1 MRCGR
6 CGLIY
11 CGVPETARD
20 FFENLNSQNI
30 RAVFLWTKIPNYA
43 IFPVFQM
50 IINKLKYKKDEK
62 DLLFFD
68 GGICSNSFECL

>member
-11 CGVPETARD
+11 CGVPKLPVIFWEPQ
-20 FFENLNSQNI
+20 LSKYPGS
-30 RAVFLWTKIPNYA
+30 FLWTKIPNYA
-43 IFPVFQM
+43 IFPVFQL

>member
-1 MRCGR
+1 MWVNILWCA
-6 CGLIY
+6 
-11 CGVPETARD
+11 ETARD

-43 IFPVFQM
+43 IFPVFQL